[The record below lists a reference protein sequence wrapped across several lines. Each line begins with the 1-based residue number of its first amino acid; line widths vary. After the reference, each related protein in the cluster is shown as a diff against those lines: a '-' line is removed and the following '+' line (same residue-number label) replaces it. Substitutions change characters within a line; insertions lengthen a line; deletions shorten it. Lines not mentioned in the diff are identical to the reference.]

1 MSHKMELDNFG
12 YKPELDLQNV
22 SSTLSL
28 IVG

>member
-1 MSHKMELDNFG
+1 MELDNFG